1 MIYIIVRLVIF
12 AITASILFLINKKKK
27 IGRKAVIT
35 VLVIVAVVCEA
46 SALLGV
52 DNHLISFSTPQKAY
66 MYSHT
71 GKAEI
76 VADGAQSTF
85 MVRNNGA
92 ESAEQYLIPKKG
104 NRWTPS
110 LGMNLFTVKEKREG
124 NVSVSI
130 YNCKGTDDY
139 YAVVHYFSDTPKAI
153 SDTHNSSF
161 DKYISI
167 DFPEEKY
174 YLNYAYIGV
183 FDADYQVSIDDL
195 VIKFE

>member
-27 IGRKAVIT
+27 IGRKVVIT

-46 SALLGV
+46 SALLG
-52 DNHLISFSTPQKAY
+52 ISFSTPQKAY

-85 MVRNNGA
+85 MVRYNGA

-110 LGMNLFTVKEKREG
+110 MRMNLFTVKEKREG

-139 YAVVHYFSDTPKAI
+139 YAVVRYFSDTPKAI
-153 SDTHNSSF
+153 NDTHNSSF

-183 FDADYQVSIDDL
+183 FDTDYQVTIDDL

>member
-1 MIYIIVRLVIF
+1 MIYIVVRLVVFVII
-12 AITASILFLINKKKK
+12 ALVMFLINKKKK
-27 IGRKAVIT
+27 INRKTVIA
-35 VLVIVAVVCEA
+35 VLVVVAIVSEA
-46 SALLGV
+46 SVFLGL
-52 DNHLISFSTPQKAY
+52 DNHLMSFSTPQKAY

-92 ESAEQYLIPKKG
+92 ESIEQYLIPKKG
-104 NRWTPS
+104 NRWRPS

-139 YAVVHYFSDTPKAI
+139 YAVVRYFSDTPKKI
-153 SDTHNSSF
+153 NDTHNSNF
-161 DKYISI
+161 EKCIYI
-167 DFPEEKY
+167 DFPDEKY

-183 FDADYQVSIDDL
+183 FDADYQITVDDL
-195 VIKFE
+195 FIKLG